1 MQVQNIQERGDGTMS
16 WEDIFKLDE
25 NQMSLKG
32 VKELQ
37 NGFHLLVD
45 GLKTLT
51 EVAIAT
57 DNEELER
64 MVSELVDDASGIGEK
79 ARGIVAVMRQRV
91 DLS

>member
-1 MQVQNIQERGDGTMS
+1 MK

-57 DNEELER
+57 DNEELEK
-64 MVSELVDDASGIGEK
+64 MLEALVEDTGAIGEK
-79 ARGIVAVMRQRV
+79 ARGIVAVMKQRV